1 MNSTIPEASRY
12 LRLALGRG
20 QVANDNQRRYVRI
33 VQGISSG
40 LLSKGVNVIV
50 GVISV
55 PLTVRYL
62 GGERYGVWITISTAL
77 AWITL
82 ADFGMSSSL
91 TNALS
96 EAYASE
102 RNDLAQSYFASAFWL
117 LILVALVL
125 GFVFFSCWRLVDWD
139 RVFNVETAQAQAE
152 LAPAVA
158 VAFVI
163 FLLNFPFSSISKIYG
178 AYQEVAIANAWT
190 ATGSVLGL
198 LGLVVVTYLK
208 GSLVALI
215 LAVSGA
221 ALLTSMISAI
231 WVFWRSKPW
240 LIPHPARITRDAIKK
255 LSELGGMFFVLQL
268 AWLALFQ
275 TDNLIIAHFLGA
287 RSVTPYSV
295 TWRLFTY
302 ASIFQLLAGSSY
314 WPAYSEAFSRGDRA
328 WVRHSFRI
336 NFAVTIVS
344 TLCLAIPMVLFG
356 QWIIGK
362 WAGAQAVPTFGLLC
376 LMGVWSVINAAM
388 SSQAC
393 ILAGTGKIKGQT
405 IYAILAAVVNLALSI
420 VLVQRIG
427 LTGVILGTVAA
438 YAVCVFVPQWIEV
451 ERAISYAR

>member
-1 MNSTIPEASRY
+1 MNSTIPVASRY
-12 LRLALGRG
+12 IRLALGRG
-20 QVANDNQRRYVRI
+20 QVANDSQRRYVRI
-33 VQGISSG
+33 LQGISSG

-50 GVISV
+50 GVVSV

-77 AWITL
+77 AWVTL
-82 ADFGMSSSL
+82 ADFGMSNSL

-102 RNDLAQSYFASAFWL
+102 RNDLAQTYFASAFWL
-117 LILVALVL
+117 LTLVALIL
-125 GFVFFSCWRLVDWD
+125 GLVFTSCWHFVDWA
-139 RVFNVETAQAQAE
+139 RVFNVQTAQAHAE
-152 LAPAVA
+152 LASAVA
-158 VAFVI
+158 VALTI

-190 ATGSVLGL
+190 ATGNVIGL
-198 LGLVVVTYLK
+198 LGLIAVTYLK
-208 GSLVALI
+208 GNLVALI
-215 LAVSGA
+215 LAVSGS
-221 ALLTSMISAI
+221 ALLVSIISGA

-240 LIPHPARITRDAIKK
+240 LVPHPSRITRDAIKK
-255 LSELGGMFFVLQL
+255 LGQLGGMFFVIQL

-328 WVRHSFRI
+328 WVRRSFRI
-336 NFAVTIVS
+336 NFAVTIAS
-344 TLCLAIPMVLFG
+344 TLVLAIPMVFFG
-356 QWIIGK
+356 RWIIEK
-362 WAGAQAVPTFGLLC
+362 WAGPQAVPTFGLLC

-393 ILAGTGKIKGQT
+393 ILAGSGRLKGQT
-405 IYAILAAVVNLALSI
+405 IYAVLAAIVNLALSI

-427 LTGVILGTVAA
+427 LTGVILGTVVA
-438 YAVCVFVPQWIEV
+438 YAVCVFVPQWLDV
-451 ERAISYAR
+451 ERAIRYAG